1 MTERREEDF
10 QVVDLDDDLV
20 QQAFKDAGVH
30 EISEEELEDWLLEN
44 EPDLPAEETKRIA
57 QGLDAYPFDPDDM
70 FVKHDAA
77 GKPIE
82 YTRRDIVSVASEWYV
97 RQARFFYDIDKPET
111 GLSKG
116 DFMQALAIRIR
127 STFTGFNLTP
137 DVYKSMLDVLI
148 GSPTVAP
155 GLTIPVWSG
164 QVVCVPG
171 NRERLIF
178 DNGLATINAWREPAY
193 RRLPAP
199 KAELGPFEDLLDFI
213 MPNTAEKT
221 VFLDWLSWCLC
232 HEADKPS
239 WAIFLFSEKHGTGKS
254 TLASI
259 VKKLFGEENTSEQQ
273 GVKPL
278 INRFNRPVL
287 TKKLIYAE
295 EVKVSTGSE
304 DGNKLKTLISERS
317 TMSEAKGKDIAPID
331 HRCCF
336 LLTSNHKPIWLEP
349 GDRRFYIIK
358 VDHEGYSAGGRDY
371 DRFVALIRR
380 VKAAYEDP
388 EQVASLY
395 HALRQRKLDAKF
407 NPYSLNVQEY
417 ATEVM
422 KEINTLS
429 GDVVEELLRE
439 FVTEK
444 QLFFI
449 PVRYSNQIV
458 GHFANRN
465 PNSSKYVF
473 DRMGWKKGKF
483 AWGGKPAAWAYHDP
497 DVRPER
503 GVLNIAGQR
512 IPIEDHINNAL
523 ALALQE
529 IGFGITFEYLDTN
542 RASSPN
548 EDW

>member
-1 MTERREEDF
+1 
-10 QVVDLDDDLV
+10 
-20 QQAFKDAGVH
+20 
-30 EISEEELEDWLLEN
+30 
-44 EPDLPAEETKRIA
+44 
-57 QGLDAYPFDPDDM
+57 
-70 FVKHDAA
+70 
-77 GKPIE
+77 
-82 YTRRDIVSVASEWYV
+82 
-97 RQARFFYDIDKPET
+97 
-111 GLSKG
+111 
-116 DFMQALAIRIR
+116 
-127 STFTGFNLTP
+127 
-137 DVYKSMLDVLI
+137 
-148 GSPTVAP
+148 
-155 GLTIPVWSG
+155 
-164 QVVCVPG
+164 
-171 NRERLIF
+171 
-178 DNGLATINAWREPAY
+178 
-193 RRLPAP
+193 
-199 KAELGPFEDLLDFI
+199 
-213 MPNTAEKT
+213 
-221 VFLDWLSWCLC
+221 
-232 HEADKPS
+232 
-239 WAIFLFSEKHGTGKS
+239 
-254 TLASI
+254 
-259 VKKLFGEENTSEQQ
+259 
-273 GVKPL
+273 
-278 INRFNRPVL
+278 
-287 TKKLIYAE
+287 
-295 EVKVSTGSE
+295 
-304 DGNKLKTLISERS
+304 
-317 TMSEAKGKDIAPID
+317 
-331 HRCCF
+331 

-503 GVLNIAGQR
+503 GVLNIAGRR

>member
-1 MTERREEDF
+1 
-10 QVVDLDDDLV
+10 
-20 QQAFKDAGVH
+20 
-30 EISEEELEDWLLEN
+30 
-44 EPDLPAEETKRIA
+44 
-57 QGLDAYPFDPDDM
+57 
-70 FVKHDAA
+70 
-77 GKPIE
+77 
-82 YTRRDIVSVASEWYV
+82 
-97 RQARFFYDIDKPET
+97 
-111 GLSKG
+111 
-116 DFMQALAIRIR
+116 
-127 STFTGFNLTP
+127 
-137 DVYKSMLDVLI
+137 
-148 GSPTVAP
+148 
-155 GLTIPVWSG
+155 
-164 QVVCVPG
+164 
-171 NRERLIF
+171 
-178 DNGLATINAWREPAY
+178 
-193 RRLPAP
+193 
-199 KAELGPFEDLLDFI
+199 
-213 MPNTAEKT
+213 
-221 VFLDWLSWCLC
+221 
-232 HEADKPS
+232 
-239 WAIFLFSEKHGTGKS
+239 
-254 TLASI
+254 

-395 HALRQRKLDAKF
+395 HALRQRTLDAKF

-444 QLFFI
+444 QLFSFLFDTPTRLWVI
-449 PVRYSNQIV
+449 SRTVTRIRVSMSSIV
-458 GHFANRN
+458 
-465 PNSSKYVF
+465 
-473 DRMGWKKGKF
+473 
-483 AWGGKPAAWAYHDP
+483 WGGRKASLPGVANQQPGRTTTLMCAQSVACSIS
-497 DVRPER
+497 R
-503 GVLNIAGQR
+503 GGVFPLRTTSIMPLPWRYRKSGSG
-512 IPIEDHINNAL
+512 L
-523 ALALQE
+523 L
-529 IGFGITFEYLDTN
+529 
-542 RASSPN
+542 SSI
-548 EDW
+548 